1 MDVSNRKQ
9 KRIFGILISVFL
21 AILLGFVIKPLVLI
35 GFQFS
40 DWIDRSPNVSLYT
53 SYGLLFPLILGLWT
67 GLVGRTESS
76 HSWSTLL
83 SFVLFSLGMGG
94 VYFLVHQAEHE
105 CFRFTSEIVQEPSIL
120 DFSYF
125 SFITVTTVGYG
136 DIVPAHTFV
145 RGLVLS
151 QVLFG
156 LSLIAK
162 FGHTIMEEKRK
173 Y

>member
-1 MDVSNRKQ
+1 MDISNRKR
-9 KRIFGILISVFL
+9 KRISGILISAAL
-21 AILLGFVIKPLVLI
+21 AIILGFAIKPLVLI
-35 GFQFS
+35 GFEFS
-40 DWIDRSPNVSLYT
+40 DWIDHSPNVSLYT
-53 SYGLLFPLILGLWT
+53 SYGLLFPLILGLGT
-67 GLVGRTESS
+67 GLVGRIETS

-83 SFVLFSLGMGG
+83 SYVLFSFGMGG
-94 VYFLVHQAEHE
+94 VYFLVHQSGHQ
-105 CFRFTSEIVQEPSIL
+105 CFRFTSEIMQEPSIL

-145 RGLVLS
+145 RGLVLF

-162 FGHTIMEEKRK
+162 AGHTIMEEKRE
-173 Y
+173 